1 MVYGGEHDGI
11 QYFQIPVLFC
21 CSVPE
26 DFMVKKEY
34 AGRV

>member
-1 MVYGGEHDGI
+1 MVHGGEHYGI

-21 CSVPE
+21 RSVPE
-26 DFMVKKEY
+26 DLMVKKEY